1 MATSLLGHPCHLL
14 PMTLQLKGKKEN
26 GEDDVHEY
34 RNNKKGPKSGVVV
47 AHRNFAI
54 SYLQATTT
62 AYT

>member
-1 MATSLLGHPCHLL
+1 M
-14 PMTLQLKGKKEN
+14 

-34 RNNKKGPKSGVVV
+34 RNNKKGPESGVVV